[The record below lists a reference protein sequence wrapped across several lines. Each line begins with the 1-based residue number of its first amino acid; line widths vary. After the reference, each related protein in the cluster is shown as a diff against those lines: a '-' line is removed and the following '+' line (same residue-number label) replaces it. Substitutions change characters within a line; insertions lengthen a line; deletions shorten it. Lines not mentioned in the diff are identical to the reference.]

1 MVHRGDKIMKHNKQ
15 LKKEKLFLTIK
26 TVFDTIFLII
36 ACYLVKSFGL
46 NIVTVMLLVISVVTI
61 SIDIDK
67 AIYLHGEN
75 KRGGKHGLH

>member
-1 MVHRGDKIMKHNKQ
+1 MKHNKQ

-36 ACYLVKSFGL
+36 ACYLAKNFGL
-46 NIVTVMLLVISVVTI
+46 NIVTVTILVISMVTI

-67 AIYLHGEN
+67 VIYLHGKN
-75 KRGGKHGLH
+75 KRGW

>member
-1 MVHRGDKIMKHNKQ
+1 MKHNKQ
-15 LKKEKLFLTIK
+15 LKKEEHLLTIM

-75 KRGGKHGLH
+75 KRGGKHGLY